1 MKRVWAKIIPWKP
14 ELAAAALEAGAD
26 AVLIPAGLSEE
37 MKRMGLIQVIA
48 PDGDLRLGEEVL
60 EWEIRGK
67 EDEAEILKRSRSALV
82 IVRARDW
89 TIIPLENLVAQTGN
103 LVVEVA
109 DLARG
114 QTMLSVL
121 EKGVDGVLLDIP
133 DPAALRFAIAALKEP
148 EERIALTPVRILR
161 LAPLG
166 MGDRVCVDT
175 CTQMGIGQGMLVG
188 NSGRALFL
196 VHAES
201 EENPFVAPRPFRVN
215 AGAVHAYIRVPG
227 GKTRY
232 LSELKAGSEVLL
244 VDFEGSTQRAI
255 VGRVKIERRPMLLV
269 EAEAE
274 SRPISAILQNAETI
288 RLVNPQGEPISLL
301 EMKAGQE
308 ILVALGQEARH
319 FGMAV
324 EETIE
329 ER

>member
-1 MKRVWAKIIPWKP
+1 
-14 ELAAAALEAGAD
+14 
-26 AVLIPAGLSEE
+26 
-37 MKRMGLIQVIA
+37 
-48 PDGDLRLGEEVL
+48 
-60 EWEIRGK
+60 
-67 EDEAEILKRSRSALV
+67 
-82 IVRARDW
+82 
-89 TIIPLENLVAQTGN
+89 
-103 LVVEVA
+103 
-109 DLARG
+109 
-114 QTMLSVL
+114 
-121 EKGVDGVLLDIP
+121 
-133 DPAALRFAIAALKEP
+133 
-148 EERIALTPVRILR
+148 
-161 LAPLG
+161 
-166 MGDRVCVDT
+166 
-175 CTQMGIGQGMLVG
+175 
-188 NSGRALFL
+188 
-196 VHAES
+196 ES

-244 VDFEGSTQRAI
+244 VGFEGSTQRAI